1 LTTAALP
8 ASSLLRRERLWPTVL
23 VSLLVHVAAIA
34 FLFIG
39 RPPPPLDL
47 GQQPIRVRPVR
58 LGEKRPD
65 HFLPRKQEGAPP
77 KAPVAAPIATAP
89 RPTPPTPAPPA
100 PPAPSKVVAGA
111 APTTAKP
118 APAAAT
124 RGTAAGSTTGGR
136 DALARV
142 ISRFENEAPPEG
154 SPDGDPLGTESDG
167 DVGDVYLAQ
176 VTRALQETYNLPST
190 ISERERMYLKATVL
204 LFIEPD
210 GRVSRWQFA
219 QRSQNPVFDG
229 ALERAIQAARVPPP
243 PAEMAQRY
251 RTQGLAVLYRP

>member
-1 LTTAALP
+1 MTTAALP
-8 ASSLLRRERLWPTVL
+8 ASSLLRRERLWPTML
-23 VSLLVHVAAIA
+23 VSLVVHVAAVVL
-34 FLFIG
+34 LFVG

-65 HFLPRKQEGAPP
+65 HMLPRKQEGLPP
-77 KAPVAAPIATAP
+77 PAPVAAPVATAP
-89 RPTPPTPAPPA
+89 RPAPASAA
-100 PPAPSKVVAGA
+100 PPAPSKVAAGTAPSVAKPSPAVARGAAAGA
-111 APTTAKP
+111 RTA
-118 APAAAT
+118 
-124 RGTAAGSTTGGR
+124 GGR
-136 DALARV
+136 DALAQV
-142 ISRFENEAPPEG
+142 ISRFESTAPEG

-167 DVGDVYLAQ
+167 DVGDRYLAQ
-176 VTRALQETYNLPST
+176 VTRALQETYTLPST

-229 ALERAIQAARVPPP
+229 ALERAIQTARVPPP
-243 PAEMAQRY
+243 PPEMAQRY

>member
-1 LTTAALP
+1 MA
-8 ASSLLRRERLWPTVL
+8 
-23 VSLLVHVAAIA
+23 VSFLVHVAAIA
-34 FLFIG
+34 LLFFG

-58 LGEKRPD
+58 LGEKRPE
-65 HFLPRKQEGAPP
+65 HLLPRKNEGAPP
-77 KAPVAAPIATAP
+77 AAPVAAPVATAP
-89 RPTPPTPAPPA
+89 RPAPPSPAPPPAPTAPAKAKTAAVAPSTAKPTPA
-100 PPAPSKVVAGA
+100 VA
-111 APTTAKP
+111 
-118 APAAAT
+118 

-136 DALARV
+136 DTLAQV
-142 ISRFENEAPPEG
+142 ISRLESTVPEG

-167 DVGDVYLAQ
+167 DVGDRYLAA
-176 VTRALQETYNLPST
+176 VTRALQETYTLPST

-219 QRSQNPVFDG
+219 QRSQNPMFDG
-229 ALERAIQAARVPPP
+229 ALERAIQTARVPPP
-243 PAEMAQRY
+243 PPEMAQRY

>member
-8 ASSLLRRERLWPTVL
+8 TSSLLRRERLWPTIL
-23 VSLLVHVAAIA
+23 VSLAVHAAAIVL
-34 FLFIG
+34 LFVV
-39 RPPPPLDL
+39 RPAPPLDL

-65 HFLPRKQEGAPP
+65 HLLPRKNEGMPP
-77 KAPVAAPIATAP
+77 PAPVAAPVATAP
-89 RPTPPTPAPPA
+89 RPAPVAAPP
-100 PPAPSKVVAGA
+100 PPAPSKPVAGA
-111 APTTAKP
+111 APTTAKASP
-118 APAAAT
+118 AVARGAAA
-124 RGTAAGSTTGGR
+124 GAKGTGGR
-136 DALARV
+136 DALAQV
-142 ISRFENEAPPEG
+142 MSRFENTVPEG

-167 DVGDVYLAQ
+167 DVGDRYLAQ
-176 VTRALQETYNLPST
+176 VTRALQETYTLPST
-190 ISERERMYLKATVL
+190 ISERERMYLTATVL

-229 ALERAIQAARVPPP
+229 ALERAIQTARVPPP
-243 PAEMAQRY
+243 PPEMAQRY